1 MKTVLLV
8 LAAATVIFA
17 AVKLFSSPIRAA
29 FKLLL
34 NTLLGFAALYIF
46 NMFSSLTGIT
56 LGLNWFNAAAVG
68 LLGVP
73 GLGLLLLIRWLFRV

>member
-1 MKTVLLV
+1 MKTVLLIM
-8 LAAATVIFA
+8 AAAGVIFA
-17 AVKLFSSPIRAA
+17 AVKLFSSPLRLA

-46 NMFSSLTGIT
+46 NMLSSLTGIV
-56 LGLNWFNAAAVG
+56 LGLNWFNAATVG

-73 GLGLLLLIRWLFRV
+73 GLGLLLVFRWLFGV